1 MITKTSQIKSQIEQ
15 AESLLSQHDNQK
27 LSTVSPAF
35 SAARESFITHIN
47 DLKHQLSLAVKEEQS
62 ELLQLRL
69 MGDNLNGNVE
79 LNVLSNLMNYFN
91 KAISFA
97 ADKVKFPTRK
107 NQKFN
112 KNIELKLEGMAYGS
126 CNLFVSGSAQEDL
139 FIFHETV
146 ANIFELLNCDLNKS
160 LGPIVQKLGGQG
172 IHNLGLFIRE
182 LNKHRIDLDFRLLS
196 LKNSFNWHGG
206 REKLLRL
213 EKIIEAA
220 NQHETILK
228 IAGVITLISKYGK
241 LDIESKLADN
251 ITKRFEIKVPA
262 DLRKQVIEY
271 KINNTVEVELLE
283 KRTFHEV
290 TSEEKFSYSLLNII

>member
-1 MITKTSQIKSQIEQ
+1 MNTKTSQIKSQIEQ
-15 AESLLSQHDNQK
+15 AEYLLLQHDKQQ
-27 LSTVSPAF
+27 LSTISPAF
-35 SAARESFITHIN
+35 AFAKESFINHIH

-69 MGDNLNGNVE
+69 IGDNLNGNVE

-112 KNIELKLEGMAYGS
+112 KSIELKLEGMAYGL
-126 CNLFVSGSAQEDL
+126 CNLFVSGNAQEDL

-146 ANIFELLNCDLNKS
+146 SNIFELLNCDLNRS
-160 LGPIVQKLGGQG
+160 LKPIVQKLGGQG
-172 IHNLGLFIRE
+172 LHNLGLFIRE
-182 LNKHRIDLDFRLLS
+182 LNKHRIDLDFKLLS
-196 LKNSFNWHGG
+196 LQDSFSWHGG

-228 IAGVITLISKYGK
+228 VNGIITLISKYGK
-241 LDIESKLADN
+241 LDIESKLADHV
-251 ITKRFEIKVPA
+251 TKRFEIKVPTN
-262 DLRKQVIEY
+262 LRKQVIEY
-271 KINNTVEVELLE
+271 KINSAIEVELLE

-290 TSEEKFSYSLLNII
+290 TSDEKFSYSLISIT